1 MDDFGNESLTV
12 GWDITQTAPPST
24 SGHIYELWPPNP
36 ILWCMFNLWCPH
48 VLTPVCVC
56 AEVSIAKAMY
66 NYAATINKEFDFKAE
81 DIITVM
87 DMPLDG
93 W

>member
-1 MDDFGNESLTV
+1 MATKSDFTV
-12 GWDITQTAPPST
+12 HVHFVVPLCTD
-24 SGHIYELWPPNP
+24 SG
-36 ILWCMFNLWCPH
+36 
-48 VLTPVCVC
+48 VCVC
-56 AEVSIAKAMY
+56 AEVLIAKAMY